1 LSVSILVLCLK
12 KENVKSQ
19 KSQKVCLVLRQS
31 VSEMFLWIDIFF
43 PCQTTEIKNK
53 KAKSVFLVLCLK
65 IVLFVVLSFSEIC
78 PESSLCQFFFVFSC
92 SQYVIHLQGQPY
104 ASSFPDTNIWYW
116 LGKAF
121 VDISSSFPFFWDN
134 FYLQCLD

>member
-1 LSVSILVLCLK
+1 VSILVLCLK

-31 VSEMFLWIDIFF
+31 VSEMFLWIVIFF
-43 PCQTTEIKNK
+43 FLVKPLKLKIKRPNQF
-53 KAKSVFLVLCLK
+53 FLVLCLK

-116 LGKAF
+116 QGKAF

-134 FYLQCLD
+134 FYPQYLG

>member
-1 LSVSILVLCLK
+1 MSILVLCLK

-78 PESSLCQFFFVFSC
+78 PESSLCQFFLFLVVVSTLFIFRVNHMPPASLIPIFGIGWARHLSTFLLPFHFSGTIFT
-92 SQYVIHLQGQPY
+92 SNAWI
-104 ASSFPDTNIWYW
+104 D
-116 LGKAF
+116 
-121 VDISSSFPFFWDN
+121 
-134 FYLQCLD
+134 